1 MLEIQVPDGEYYD
14 EIKNEFVTVPG
25 GKLVLEHS
33 LIALSKWESKWH
45 KPFLSDISKTE
56 EEMLDY
62 VRCMAVTPHP
72 NPNWF
77 YMLSS
82 ENIEAIN
89 KYIEDPMTATTFNEQ
104 RQEGQARR
112 KGGSIVTS
120 EILYYNM
127 IALGIP
133 FECQKWH
140 INRLQTLIRVCS
152 IKSQPDKKM
161 SGKALA
167 KRNRSLNAAR
177 KAKYHTKG

>member
-14 EIKNEFVTVPG
+14 EDKNEFVMVPG

-45 KPFLSDISKTE
+45 KPFLTDAPKTE
-56 EEMLDY
+56 EEILDY

-72 NPNWF
+72 NPDWF
-77 YMLSS
+77 FMLSS
-82 ENIEAIN
+82 ENIDAIN

-104 RQEGQARR
+104 RQEGKGRK
-112 KGGSIVTS
+112 KGGNIVTS
-120 EILYYNM
+120 EILYYDM

-161 SGKALA
+161 RGKELA
-167 KRNRSLNAAR
+167 KHNRSLNAAR
-177 KAKYHTKG
+177 RAQHHTKG